1 MTKEK
6 QIHVIEA
13 QKEFNK
19 GSLTIIDVREPI
31 ELEICKIADSI
42 SIPLNRISS
51 KLDMF
56 DRAKKY
62 AIICHSGYRSHIATE
77 YLNQCGFNC
86 YNVIG
91 GIDSWAKNIDSAMKR
106 Y

>member
-1 MTKEK
+1 MEL
-6 QIHVIEA
+6 

-19 GSLTIIDVREPI
+19 GSITIIDVREPY
-31 ELEICKIADSI
+31 ELKICKIADSI
-42 SIPLNRISS
+42 SIPLNCISS

-56 DRAKKY
+56 DQSKKY
-62 AIICHSGYRSHIATE
+62 AIICHSGYRSQIATD

-86 YNVIG
+86 YNVRG
-91 GIDSWAKNIDSAMKR
+91 GIDSWAESIDNAMKR

>member
-6 QIHVIEA
+6 QINVIEV

-19 GSLTIIDVREPI
+19 GSLTIIDVREPN
-31 ELEICKIADSI
+31 ELLICKIPNSI

-56 DRAKKY
+56 DKSKKY
-62 AIICHSGYRSHIATE
+62 AIICHSGYRSQIATD

-86 YNVIG
+86 YNVRG
-91 GIDSWAKNIDSAMKR
+91 GIDSWAKNIDSTMKR